1 MDQMTGDQGDK
12 KTAPE
17 SERLTGRGGGMQSSQ
32 SQAQGQTSKPQP
44 PQTVARTDPPDITV
58 TADVAAPVA
67 VTASGAAVGRT
78 SAPALP
84 ADPRDVTGLIDELG
98 LIRDETGEPT
108 AVVPPERLREVAQ
121 ALKERGFMLMDT
133 VGLDYLAY
141 NQPRP
146 KRFAVLHNIYHPRD
160 HRRLF
165 LRVWL
170 DDGQPLDSL
179 YPVWKAAN
187 YLEREVY
194 DLLGVEFVGHP
205 DLRKILTPDD
215 LEGHPLRKD
224 FPLGE
229 TPTLFRDGRFLDP
242 AAFRAGV
249 TGQQT
254 GLTGYR
260 GELRRGRGE
269 DRLPPV
275 MPEGGPK

>member
-1 MDQMTGDQGDK
+1 
-12 KTAPE
+12 
-17 SERLTGRGGGMQSSQ
+17 MQSSQ

>member
-1 MDQMTGDQGDK
+1 MTGDQGDK

-32 SQAQGQTSKPQP
+32 SQAQGQASKPQP
-44 PQTVARTDPPDITV
+44 PQTVVRTDPPDITV

>member
-1 MDQMTGDQGDK
+1 MDPVSGEKSGKAGGAGDSD
-12 KTAPE
+12 T
-17 SERLTGRGGGMQSSQ
+17 T
-32 SQAQGQTSKPQP
+32 PQV
-44 PQTVARTDPPDITV
+44 VARTTPPVLTGTPDVAPPVTV
-58 TADVAAPVA
+58 TP
-67 VTASGAAVGRT
+67 
-78 SAPALP
+78 APAHTPP
-84 ADPRDVTGLIDELG
+84 APSPAGPRDVSGLMTELG
-98 LIRDETGEPT
+98 LQEDDAAEPT
-108 AVVPPERLREVAQ
+108 AVVPPGRLREVA
-121 ALKERGFMLMDT
+121 AELKERGFMLMDT
-133 VGLDYLAY
+133 VGLDYLTFTA
-141 NQPRP
+141 PRP

-170 DDGQPLDSL
+170 DDGEALDSL
-179 YPVWKAAN
+179 YPVWRAAN

-194 DLLGVEFVGHP
+194 DLLGVVFTGHP
-205 DLRKILTPDD
+205 DLRKVLTPDD

-249 TGQQT
+249 TGQQS

-269 DRLPPV
+269 DRVPPV